1 MDHLTEDKVKAA
13 LRDTGFPVPDGA
25 PASSAAEAREI
36 AEKIGG
42 SLVIKALVPTGRRG
56 KAGAIA
62 FADSPDEAVAAAEK
76 IIGSDVNGFTCRA
89 VYIESKAE
97 IAREIYLSFILEEF
111 PPKVLLSVEGGVE
124 IEEVHRTK
132 PEAIVTADIDPL
144 RGLPVWDCLSLWE
157 QAGLDNETLAGV
169 ARLTAK
175 LYEFFVANEGL
186 MLELNPIALDA
197 DGKPILVGA
206 MLATEDTMFEGS
218 EDEDEN
224 ETLTEGERRVMEANR
239 TIPHGMVRY
248 KELDGDIGLWV
259 GGGGASLYQH
269 DLILAAGGRPAN
281 HTDASTQNPEKV
293 RAVIDVI
300 LDNPKVKGLLVSW
313 HFHQMARIDPRVTPV
328 IEALK
333 ERKVDLKEFPVVI
346 RMFGPGEEIAR
357 EAAKDLDGLHYL
369 PQGTPMTEAVKL
381 IVELTG
387 KAQ

>member
-13 LRDTGFPVPDGA
+13 LRDAGFPVPDGA
-25 PASSAAEAREI
+25 PASSVAEAREV
-36 AEKIGG
+36 AVKIGAP
-42 SLVIKALVPTGRRG
+42 LVVKALVPTGRRG

-62 FADSPDEAVAAAEK
+62 FADTPDEAAAAAEK
-76 IIGSDVNGFTCRA
+76 MIGADVNGFSCRA
-89 VYIESKAE
+89 VYIERKAE

-111 PPKVLLSVEGGVE
+111 PPKVLLSTEGGVE

-132 PEAIVTADIDPL
+132 PDAIVTADIDPL
-144 RGLPVWDCLSLWE
+144 QGLPVWDCLRLWE
-157 QAGLDNETLAGV
+157 KAGLDNEVLAGV

-218 EDEDEN
+218 EDENEN
-224 ETLTEGERRVMEANR
+224 EKLTEGERRVMEANR
-239 TIPHGMVRY
+239 TISHGMVRY

-269 DLILAAGGRPAN
+269 DLILSAGGRPAN

-300 LDNPKVKGLLVSW
+300 LDNPKVIGLLVSW

-333 ERKVDLKEFPVVI
+333 DRKVDLKKFPVVI

-369 PQGTPMTEAVKL
+369 PQGTPMTEAVNL

-387 KAQ
+387 NAK

>member
-13 LRDTGFPVPDGA
+13 LRDAGFPVPDGA
-25 PASSAAEAREI
+25 TASSAAEAREI
-36 AEKIGG
+36 AVRIGG

-56 KAGAIA
+56 KAGAIT
-62 FADSPDEAVAAAEK
+62 FADTPEDAAAAAAK

-89 VYIESKAE
+89 VYIERKAE

-111 PPKVLLSVEGGVE
+111 PPKVLLSTEGGVE
-124 IEEVHRTK
+124 IEEVHRTN
-132 PEAIVTADIDPL
+132 PDAIVTADIDPL
-144 RGLPVWDCLSLWE
+144 RGLPVWDCLRLWE
-157 QAGLDNETLAGV
+157 QTGLDNEVLAGV
-169 ARLTAK
+169 ARLTAR

-197 DGKPILVGA
+197 EGRPILVGA

-218 EDEDEN
+218 DDEDEN
-224 ETLTEGERRVMEANR
+224 AKLTEGERRVMEANR

-333 ERKVDLKEFPVVI
+333 DRKVDLKKFPVVI

-369 PQGTPMTEAVKL
+369 PQGTPMTEAVDL

-387 KAQ
+387 NAK